1 MVTQYLIGD
10 YENAEKTFDKYIKSI
25 NSDNYMNYKA
35 FAYMDSA
42 RGLYAKDLKKAE
54 CRLKQSHEL
63 LEKYMKRAMKIAD
76 ILIVMLNLR
85 M

>member
-1 MVTQYLIGD
+1 
-10 YENAEKTFDKYIKSI
+10 
-25 NSDNYMNYKA
+25 MNYKA

-63 LEKYMKRAMKIAD
+63 LEKIHEKGNENRRYLD
-76 ILIVMLNLR
+76 CNVETVSMLSCFGKYR
-85 M
+85 SKQ

>member
-1 MVTQYLIGD
+1 
-10 YENAEKTFDKYIKSI
+10 
-25 NSDNYMNYKA
+25 MNYKA

-63 LEKYMKRAMKIAD
+63 LEKIHEKGNENRRYLDCNVELAYVDFITEYEKVMNPIFKI
-76 ILIVMLNLR
+76 
-85 M
+85 